1 LNEPTTLEVLTREDT
16 ISVSGEVIEQNL
28 TDLKINSEPLVVA
41 AGYFAKTYHIGEGE
55 NTFSIVALDMAGNE
69 DSIDL
74 IVVRDTMIS
83 GNTVTDLYPVDG
95 EWVEIEGIWYSTT
108 HIQGLRVETEEVTT
122 LYVSG
127 VEVSGP
133 GMVHDIHLELEE
145 GSNVLLIKVVDEAGN
160 EETVMERS
168 LFYDS
173 ISPEIQILEPLPGIT
188 SKEKHLTVRGLTV
201 GAVLLKVNG
210 VEVTISPGGDFQT
223 VLTLVKGPNQIEVE
237 VWDAIGN
244 FNSTNLQITYEPKEP
259 AIQDG
264 IGQTLTII
272 VVIALVVVALVG
284 LMFMKRMKKQD

>member
-1 LNEPTTLEVLTREDT
+1 
-16 ISVSGEVIEQNL
+16 
-28 TDLKINSEPLVVA
+28 
-41 AGYFAKTYHIGEGE
+41 
-55 NTFSIVALDMAGNE
+55 M
-69 DSIDL
+69 
-74 IVVRDTMIS
+74 
-83 GNTVTDLYPVDG
+83 
-95 EWVEIEGIWYSTT
+95 
-108 HIQGLRVETEEVTT
+108 
-122 LYVSG
+122 
-127 VEVSGP
+127 
-133 GMVHDIHLELEE
+133 
-145 GSNVLLIKVVDEAGN
+145 
-160 EETVMERS
+160 
-168 LFYDS
+168 FYDS